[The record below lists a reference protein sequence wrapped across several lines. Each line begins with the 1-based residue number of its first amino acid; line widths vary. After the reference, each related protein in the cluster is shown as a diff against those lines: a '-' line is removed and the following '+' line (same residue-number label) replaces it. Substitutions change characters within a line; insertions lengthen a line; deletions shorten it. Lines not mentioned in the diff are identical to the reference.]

1 MHKIRSLESLR
12 RSPDP
17 LVGWRGDR
25 RLRRLYSRAFGTRL
39 GACGVSIL
47 PYHFYVRGTASG
59 NFNRKSLVA
68 DRSVSVL
75 MSLSELEKLDARN

>member
-12 RSPDP
+12 RSPRP
-17 LVGWRGDR
+17 PR

-47 PYHFYVRGTASG
+47 PYYFYVRGSASG
-59 NFNRKSLVA
+59 HPRL
-68 DRSVSVL
+68 
-75 MSLSELEKLDARN
+75 